1 MIDINLAP
9 EHLGYFRM
17 MKKFIVLKSLFLP
30 ILGFGQFSI
39 NATGNHTSTTNYALS
54 YSIGEIGTLTI
65 QNATKN
71 LYATG
76 GVIQPDPV
84 ILIYT
89 EEFDRQF
96 IQLYPNPAGEWV
108 HLKLG
113 AQTSLA
119 YQIINGHG
127 QVLLVGEW
135 HGEPINVQE
144 LQEGLYILKG
154 TFARTNHSFAIKF
167 FKS

>member
-1 MIDINLAP
+1 
-9 EHLGYFRM
+9 
-17 MKKFIVLKSLFLP
+17 MKKFIVYYSLFLP
-30 ILGFGQFSI
+30 IVGVGQFSMD
-39 NATGNHTSTTNYALS
+39 AAGNHISSSNYSLS

-65 QNATKN
+65 QNANKN

-89 EEFDRQF
+89 ESFDRQF

-113 AQTSLA
+113 VQKSLA

-135 HGEPINVQE
+135 HGEPINVEE
-144 LQEGLYILKG
+144 LHEGLYILKG